1 MTLGVFSMK
10 KVFLVLLI
18 VLVLLIGTL
27 NLVACKDDEEE
38 ISLPTTK
45 YEKVQF
51 AFNGVEKSFKTVSSA
66 SNVNASMPFSIS
78 EAASTTTDSAL
89 NTIDSIYKSTDSLGD
104 VIKGLKYDTPP
115 MMQFQYLKAALNRIG
130 SGYSFGTK
138 YYYDVTG
145 TMYADFATGTK
156 KTSDDGDNYKYNYS
170 FNLGMAI
177 NIDDNDLITADVSF
191 YIRLTKGTETTIT
204 TTWYVKM
211 ILNYDMTKV
220 TPNYTLDMYTDE
232 DEVDLPTRNCYTVEN
247 DYVEVSNG
255 SVKEWRQ
262 FVLETDTKLVKD
274 ASHPTFDSY
283 INEGITYTIGN
294 TKWYKNSDL
303 RKAHQLTSAERATFA
318 NAFYSLGMNST
329 DINGA
334 SFISKKGTESN
345 VISTL
350 YNEFSSLLGK
360 DIIYSII
367 VTDEDHSQN
376 DDFENAG
383 IAVKEGAKEYN
394 FADGNWICADTKVGG
409 LLTATNVWK
418 DYSRSRYIV
427 PLIYYIDKDGRTTE
441 PVDNLDD
448 IQIYVE
454 TDTATILLDKN
465 AYFTDEYISKNLPN
479 QFKIKLVL
487 GEFSTY
493 MGANVRVFEQS
504 IPAIIT
510 ANQDP
515 NAAIVEE
522 LVSLGFPEY
531 DETSDYVATKERNK
545 YYITHISNTN
555 IYNYCYNKF
564 YDAGF
569 VSVDREGVLFRKL
582 SSNKILEVKAV
593 FSDTEGGDTLVYSI
607 YDNDNYY
614 SYNWDGDFINEELDN
629 KISIPAPEGTHAMYN
644 IIEGFNENPS
654 LVFIY
659 GLTDDE
665 VNAYLDML
673 SSQEN
678 TYLIEYEDNM
688 GVLRYVNNDDDMIY
702 EIFYLAEYLEQD
714 GERYYYPEL
723 AFRLSTSSRTNY
735 HFTVSKNSGDAE
747 TIENIDYSN
756 YYAIRSICQ
765 VKLQVGETLTFDIEG
780 DYNINSIEYSGTA
793 SAYYDV
799 LEGTKKITA
808 KSNGTFIVKLNY
820 IENRALNESNVN
832 AIVEFIPE
840 V

>member
-1 MTLGVFSMK
+1 MK

-27 NLVACKDDEEE
+27 NLVACKNDEEE

-78 EAASTTTDSAL
+78 EAGSTTTDSAL

-138 YYYDVTG
+138 YYYDITG

-334 SFISKKGTESN
+334 SFISKEGTESN

-383 IAVKEGAKEYN
+383 IAVKEGSKEYN

-418 DYSRSRYIV
+418 DYNRSGYIV
-427 PLIYYIDKDGRTTE
+427 PLIYYIDKDSRTTE

-454 TDTATILLDKN
+454 TDTATILLDKD

-493 MGANVRVFEQS
+493 MGNNVRVFEQS
-504 IPAIIT
+504 ISAIAT

-522 LVSLGFPEY
+522 LVSLGFPEF
-531 DETSDYVATKERNK
+531 DESETFTAVKENDTYKISNITKE
-545 YYITHISNTN
+545 N
-555 IYNYCYNKF
+555 IGDYCYGKF
-564 YDAGF
+564 YNEGF
-569 VSVDREGVLFRKL
+569 VSINREGTIYHKVIG
-582 SSNKILEVKAV
+582 NHVLEVRV
-593 FSDTEGGDTLVYSI
+593 EFRSDENRNAIIYKI
-607 YDNDNYY
+607 YDNQPYVE
-614 SYNWDGDFINEELDN
+614 WDQDAIDAELDN
-629 KISIPAPEGTHAMYN
+629 HFSLPQPTGLHTLYYN
-644 IIEGFNENPS
+644 LESP
-654 LVFIY
+654 LIY
-659 GLTDDE
+659 IFGLTDPELQD
-665 VNAYLDML
+665 YLDSL
-673 SSQEN
+673 AALDNVYLVDPEDGISQV
-678 TYLIEYEDNM
+678 I
-688 GVLRYVNNDDDMIY
+688 RYVDGDNIY
-702 EIFYLAEYLEQD
+702 EIRYAAEFIAELNGRYFYPVLIFEMNC
-714 GERYYYPEL
+714 
-723 AFRLSTSSRTNY
+723 TSRTNY
-735 HFTVSKNSGDAE
+735 HFTASKNGA
-747 TIENIDYSN
+747 TPVVIENVSYDN
-756 YYAIRSICQ
+756 YYVIRHNYQAKLSIGDT
-765 VKLQVGETLTFDIEG
+765 VSFDVPNQ
-780 DYNINSIEYSGTA
+780 NINSITYQGNSDKYNV
-793 SAYYDV
+793 SFD
-799 LEGTKKITA
+799 TKTITA
-808 KSNGTFIVKLNY
+808 AADGTFIIHFDY
-820 IENRALNESNVN
+820 NEGNVN
-832 AIVEFIPE
+832 ATVEF
-840 V
+840 VSS